1 MNRKTKARSASKPLG
16 ETRSLLFPFGI
27 GPSALSRTFC
37 LERRRE
43 GGSFSLSLSPFVPIR
58 SFVGSFLSPPPSV
71 SRRHASRVARGHLL
85 NYRSAKA
92 RLKKKKNKK
101 KMKKS
106 KKRRRRECV
115 PLRSLV

>member
-58 SFVGSFLSPPPSV
+58 SFVASFLSPPVGFAQTRV
-71 SRRHASRVARGHLL
+71 SSSTWPFIKLSKRK
-85 NYRSAKA
+85 SAFE
-92 RLKKKKNKK
+92 KKKNKK

-106 KKRRRRECV
+106 KKRRRRGRV
-115 PLRSLV
+115 PVRSLV

>member
-16 ETRSLLFPFGI
+16 ETRSLLFPFRI

-58 SFVGSFLSPPPSV
+58 SFVGSFLSPPVGFAQTRV
-71 SRRHASRVARGHLL
+71 SSSTWPFIKLSKRK
-85 NYRSAKA
+85 SAFE
-92 RLKKKKNKK
+92 KKKKIK

-106 KKRRRRECV
+106 KKRRRRGRV
-115 PLRSLV
+115 PVRSLV